1 MKDTEKFKN
10 FSPRWYTYTMLDLK
24 RIESAGNAN
33 IKELVRLRDGKG
45 PRGLLFIEGMNIV
58 EEAIRSHH
66 TVQNVLLTE
75 AFLEKHG
82 GDVEELN
89 VPQGKVTVISDA
101 VAKKLSG
108 TKTPQG
114 IYAVVE
120 YMLKDLK
127 EIRPERSS
135 VIPVLDRIQDPGNLG
150 TIIRTADAFDY
161 RKIILLEGTCSP
173 FNQKAIRSSSGSI
186 FHLEIA
192 LSTAEQ
198 LSTWAKKHALRLII
212 MDPGAKT
219 PLHKIKPENGLLIF
233 GNEAG
238 GISPFLKEHANE
250 RVCIETHG
258 KAESLNVS
266 IAAALVLYE
275 AARRT

>member
-1 MKDTEKFKN
+1 MKGTEKFKKI
-10 FSPRWYTYTMLDLK
+10 SSRWYTYTMPDLK
-24 RIESAGNAN
+24 RIESAGNAHV
-33 IKELVRLRDGKG
+33 KDLVRLREGKG
-45 PRGLLFIEGMNIV
+45 PEGHLFIEGMNIV

-66 TVQNVLLTE
+66 TVKNVLLTG
-75 AFLEKHG
+75 AFIQKHG
-82 GDVEELN
+82 EYIDELN
-89 VPQGKVTVISDA
+89 IPMGEVTIVSDA

-120 YMLKDLK
+120 YMLKNLK
-127 EIRPERSS
+127 EMRPERSS

-173 FNQKAIRSSSGSI
+173 FNQKAIRSSAGSI
-186 FHLEIA
+186 FHLQIA
-192 LSTAEQ
+192 LSTEEQ

-212 MDPGAKT
+212 IDPGAKT
-219 PLHKIKPENGLLIF
+219 FLHEVNPENSLLIF
-233 GNEAG
+233 GNEAS

-275 AARRT
+275 AAGRT

>member
-1 MKDTEKFKN
+1 MKDTEKFKK
-10 FSPRWYTYTMLDLK
+10 FSSHWYTYTMQNLK
-24 RIESAGNAN
+24 RIDSTGNA
-33 IKELVRLRDGKG
+33 IVKDLVRLRDGKG
-45 PRGLLFIEGMNIV
+45 PNSILFVEGMNIMV
-58 EEAIRSHH
+58 EAVRSHCAIRELFVTS
-66 TVQNVLLTE
+66 
-75 AFLEKHG
+75 AFLEKNG
-82 GDVEELN
+82 GGVEELN
-89 VPQGKVTVISDA
+89 VPQGKITVISDA

-127 EIRPERSS
+127 EMRPERSS

-150 TIIRTADAFDY
+150 AIIRTADAFDC

-173 FNQKAIRSSSGSI
+173 FNQKAIRSSAGSI

-192 LSTAEQ
+192 LSTEEQ

-219 PLHKIKPENGLLIF
+219 PLHKVKPENSLLIF

-238 GISPFLKEHANE
+238 GISPYLKAHADEH
-250 RVCIETHG
+250 VCINTPG